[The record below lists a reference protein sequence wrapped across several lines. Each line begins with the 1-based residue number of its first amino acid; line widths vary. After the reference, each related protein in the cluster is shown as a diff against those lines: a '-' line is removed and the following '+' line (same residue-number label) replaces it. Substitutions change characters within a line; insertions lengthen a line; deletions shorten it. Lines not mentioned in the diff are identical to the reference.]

1 MDPWT
6 HGGPLDRQR
15 PGRDLQG
22 VPRDVAARGE
32 GKGDLEAPVW
42 PPGAADLQGALDH
55 PAAVLRRK
63 QEDPGG
69 VDGT

>member
-1 MDPWT
+1 MS
-6 HGGPLDRQR
+6 
-15 PGRDLQG
+15 
-22 VPRDVAARGE
+22 GE
-32 GKGDLEAPVW
+32 GKGDLGAPVR

-63 QEDPGG
+63 HEDPGG